1 MENNVDKLLKKYYK
15 TFIIGKKTYDC
26 DKDKA
31 CEYIKQSLVMLDN
44 LKKNHNDEI
53 SKYSNTLKEIE
64 TESCKILN
72 STIEYHLETE
82 SNIENH
88 EIDYIS
94 LFKSIEVGDISEIK
108 KYDINEL
115 DFKKLYKNQT
125 LLHYALKYGD
135 TTFLKNCFRLGANI
149 DIPNGNGNTLLE
161 YACLEK
167 DPNMINFLVSN
178 GASLKKHLY
187 FRDSSIKNLN
197 LNDSI
202 DISILCKFI
211 IELKDISLDFS
222 KNNIINN
229 KINEIKNNININEL
243 IGFNNNTINDLIN
256 NIEYLLNTLDI
267 DSANTYLDIVLE
279 EITFNLKKNLGCPNS
294 KIDLLL
300 VSLVPFIE
308 YPFILSINWIL
319 SLELKYIIKKN
330 ILNKNIIDVN
340 EIKINIV
347 NELWDKYIK
356 TELIDENY
364 LGTLISQ
371 WITKIK
377 V

>member
-15 TFIIGKKTYDC
+15 TFIIGKKSFAC

-31 CEYIKQSLVMLDN
+31 CHYIKQSLLMLDD
-44 LKKNHNDEI
+44 LKKNHTEEI
-53 SKYSNTLKEIE
+53 SQYSNTLKEIE
-64 TESCKILN
+64 TESCEILN
-72 STIEYHLETE
+72 SAIEYHLETE
-82 SNIENH
+82 SNNESK
-88 EIDYIS
+88 EIDYIK
-94 LFKSIEVGDISEIK
+94 LFKSIEVGDISEII

-125 LLHYALKYGD
+125 LLHYALKFGD
-135 TTFLKNCFRLGANI
+135 ITFLKHCFRLGGAI

-178 GASLKKHLY
+178 GANLKKHLY
-187 FRDSSIKNLN
+187 FRDSSIRNLN
-197 LNDSI
+197 LNDSM
-202 DISILCKFI
+202 DISILCKI
-211 IELKDISLDFS
+211 VIELKDVSLQYNKDE
-222 KNNIINN
+222 KINN
-229 KINEIKNNININEL
+229 KITEIKKYLNLDEL
-243 IGFNNNTINDLIN
+243 IGFNNNTIHDLIN
-256 NIEYLLNTLDI
+256 NLEYLLNTI
-267 DSANTYLDIVLE
+267 NNDSANTYLDIILE
-279 EITFNLKKNLGCPNS
+279 EIIYNLKKNLGCPIN
-294 KIDLLL
+294 KVDILL
-300 VSLVPFIE
+300 VNLIPFIE
-308 YPFILSINWIL
+308 YPFILSINWIM

-330 ILNKNIIDVN
+330 ILKKNILDLN

-347 NELWDKYIK
+347 DELWEKYIK
-356 TELIDENY
+356 TELIEENY